1 MPSPRRILALWFPRL
16 GAERAL
22 RQARL
27 TLPGPFATVA
37 EHGAAQVLD
46 SLSTAAS
53 AAGLH
58 LGQPLRDAQAICPE
72 LLTRPADP
80 PGETAFLAAL
90 RRWAGKVSPWVAAQP
105 DNTLVIDLTGCAH
118 LFGGE
123 EAVIA
128 LLERDCTDIG
138 LSLQAGLADTL
149 GGAWAL
155 AHYAGRTL
163 NPLRSGDAIDQE
175 ARATRS
181 RAGKRR
187 HWTRGGTAP
196 RAALAPVAGTRIAP
210 PGRIRQV
217 LAPLPV
223 AALRLAPETEAGL
236 ARVGLRRIEDLAGL
250 PRAALARRFGL
261 EVGRRLDQALGR
273 EPEPVSPAAPD
284 TVFAVRL
291 TLPEPIG
298 LRDDLIAGID
308 RLLPPLGDKL
318 AAAGRG
324 ARRLQM
330 ELLRCD
336 QTRQSFDLG
345 LARPSAD
352 PARLRPLLLQK
363 LDAVDAGFGIDVI
376 RLEAVQTEPVHA
388 TQHAGHAE
396 ASRAAEAA
404 RPPTALDDLLG
415 RLGARIGL
423 EAVTRWHPA
432 DSHIPEKGATVLA
445 AAWSAPH
452 EGDWPGSDRP
462 RPLTLFPPEPVQARD
477 APAPPARFRWRGQTL
492 DLAGA
497 VGPERLA
504 PEWWLD
510 DPNWRSGVR
519 DYWRVETA
527 DGRRLWLY
535 YAYGGAMSSGWFCQG
550 QFA

>member
-1 MPSPRRILALWFPRL
+1 MSPARRILALWFPRL

-22 RQARL
+22 RIARPIE
-27 TLPGPFATVA
+27 PGPFATVA
-37 EHGAAQVLD
+37 EQGAAQVLD
-46 SLSTAAS
+46 SLSIAAS
-53 AAGLH
+53 ERGLQP
-58 LGQPLRDAQAICPE
+58 GQPLRDAQAICPA

-80 PGETAFLAAL
+80 PGEAAFLAAL

-123 EAVIA
+123 AEVIA
-128 LLERDCTDIG
+128 LMERDCADMG
-138 LSLQAGLADTL
+138 LSVRAGLADSL

-155 AHYAGRTL
+155 AHYAGRRL
-163 NPLRSGDAIDQE
+163 DPVRSGDAIDQE

-181 RAGKRR
+181 RATKRR

-196 RAALAPVAGTRIAP
+196 RADLAPAEVARIAP
-210 PGRIRQV
+210 PGRIRQA
-217 LAPLPV
+217 LNPLPV
-223 AALRLAPETEAGL
+223 AALRLAPETETGL
-236 ARVGLRRIEDLAGL
+236 ARVGLRRIEDLTGL

-261 EVGRRLDQALGR
+261 QVARRLDQALGL

-284 TVFAVRL
+284 AVFAVRL
-291 TLPEPIG
+291 TLPDPIG
-298 LRDDLIAGID
+298 LIEDLTAGID

-324 ARRLQM
+324 ARRLRL

-345 LARPSAD
+345 LAHPSAD
-352 PARLRPLLLQK
+352 PARLRPLILQK
-363 LDAVDAGFGIDVI
+363 LDEAEAGFGIDVI
-376 RLEAVQTEPVHA
+376 RLEAVQTEPVQA
-388 TQHAGHAE
+388 AQHAGHLE
-396 ASRAAEAA
+396 ATRAAKAG
-404 RPPTALDDLLG
+404 RTRTALDDLLG
-415 RLGARIGL
+415 TLGARIGL
-423 EAVTRWHPA
+423 EAITRWHPA
-432 DSHIPEKGATVLA
+432 DSHIPEKGATVLS

-452 EGDWPGSDRP
+452 DGDWPGSDRP
-462 RPLTLFPPEPVQARD
+462 RPLTLFAPEPVH
-477 APAPPARFRWRGQTL
+477 APQDPTPPARFRWRGQTL
-492 DLAGA
+492 ELGRAE
-497 VGPERLA
+497 GPERLA

-519 DYWRVETA
+519 DYWRVETG
-527 DGRRLWLY
+527 DGRRLWLF
-535 YAYGGAMSSGWFCQG
+535 YAHGGALSAGWFCQG